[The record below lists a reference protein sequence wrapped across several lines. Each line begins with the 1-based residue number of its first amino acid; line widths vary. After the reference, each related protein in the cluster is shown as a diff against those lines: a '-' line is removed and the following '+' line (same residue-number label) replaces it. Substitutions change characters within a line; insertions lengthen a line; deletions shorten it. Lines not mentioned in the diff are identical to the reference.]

1 MGERCASHK
10 KLCNVLFLS
19 CDIFTILIAIPNTF
33 LLQSKSPSLWLCY
46 MKAYWK
52 MFIYGGIL
60 KLLGDLAALVGPI
73 SIAYVVQY
81 IERNLSASSSSSSS
95 ASLLSTTV
103 QPQPLLFGQNDAQ
116 LSSTINGT
124 DALIAAPI
132 THSDLTAASEIGS
145 SSNYYLPLSAAPIE
159 YRMTAGSL
167 IVSPW
172 LINDGTEIYYPNWTE
187 FVENGW
193 IMGLLVLLATL
204 AQGSFSQASTHIVN
218 IIGIRLRT
226 SLQCLVYRKTLLISS
241 CCFMAGSTTPAAAEQ
256 ASPPPSPSS
265 PEPQQQQPNEHQT
278 EGTAN
283 ANGIFLNDNKNSN
296 GSISIDAHETF
307 YTNNAADDNNDTTP
321 DELGDGMHALD
332 DQTKVDSS
340 TMDDKTAPQQKH
352 EQDQEQRPQQQQ
364 KQKHEH
370 EQTAIDTGTITNL
383 MSEDA
388 LNIMS
393 FFWIAHY
400 VWAIP
405 LKVCTQFQLFYF
417 FPLHIGVCDTVP
429 TLSHSNS
436 RSL

>member
-1 MGERCASHK
+1 
-10 KLCNVLFLS
+10 
-19 CDIFTILIAIPNTF
+19 
-33 LLQSKSPSLWLCY
+33 

-73 SIAYVVQY
+73 SIAHIVQF
-81 IERNLSASSSSSSS
+81 IQRNLSASSLASSSSS
-95 ASLLSTTV
+95 
-103 QPQPLLFGQNDAQ
+103 FGQNDTQ
-116 LSSTINGT
+116 LSNTINAT
-124 DALIAAPI
+124 DALITAPT
-132 THSDLTAASEIGS
+132 THSELTNATSKTGS
-145 SSNYYLPLSAAPIE
+145 TSNYYLPLSAASIDSGE
-159 YRMTAGSL
+159 SATAGSL
-167 IVSPW
+167 IMSPW
-172 LINDGTEIYYPNWTE
+172 LINDGTEIYYPRWTE

-241 CCFMAGSTTPAAAEQ
+241 SCFMAGSVTPAMASEQ
-256 ASPPPSPSS
+256 ASSSPPPSPSS
-265 PEPQQQQPNEHQT
+265 PGQQQQPQQQTEHQSRR
-278 EGTAN
+278 TADS
-283 ANGIFLNDNKNSN
+283 NGIFLNDNENSN

-307 YTNNAADDNNDTTP
+307 YTNNAADNNNATTMTS
-321 DELGDGMHALD
+321 DDYGNGMHVLD
-332 DQTKVDSS
+332 DKTKVDSS
-340 TMDDKTAPQQKH
+340 TMDDKTAPQQK
-352 EQDQEQRPQQQQ
+352 QQQQ
-364 KQKHEH
+364 QQQH

-405 LKVCTQFQLFYF
+405 LKVCTISIVFLLFF
-417 FPLHIGVCDTVP
+417 LPRCVSISLCLSFCNLLHQAYPRINF
-429 TLSHSNS
+429 LSMC
-436 RSL
+436 LYVTK

>member
-1 MGERCASHK
+1 
-10 KLCNVLFLS
+10 
-19 CDIFTILIAIPNTF
+19 
-33 LLQSKSPSLWLCY
+33 

-73 SIAYVVQY
+73 SIAHIVQY
-81 IERNLSASSSSSSS
+81 IQRNLSASSSSSS
-95 ASLLSTTV
+95 SLLSTTV

-124 DALIAAPI
+124 DALIAPPI
-132 THSDLTAASEIGS
+132 THSDLMDSAAAAAASEIGS

-218 IIGIRLRT
+218 MIGIRLRT

-241 CCFMAGSTTPAAAEQ
+241 SCFMAGSTTPAAAEQ

-265 PEPQQQQPNEHQT
+265 PEPQQQSPLQNEHQT
-278 EGTAN
+278 GCPTN
-283 ANGIFLNDNKNSN
+283 ANEIFLNDNKNSN

-307 YTNNAADDNNDTTP
+307 YTNNVAADDNNDTAP
-321 DELGDGMHALD
+321 DEYGNGMHVLD
-332 DQTKVDSS
+332 DETKVDSS
-340 TMDDKTAPQQKH
+340 TMDDKTAPPQQKH
-352 EQDQEQRPQQQQ
+352 DQEQEQRPPQQQQQ
-364 KQKHEH
+364 KH

-405 LKVCTQFQLFYF
+405 LKVCTLFQLFHF
-417 FPLHIGVCDTVP
+417 FPCTPVCVCVS
-429 TLSHSNS
+429 LSLSP
-436 RSL
+436 